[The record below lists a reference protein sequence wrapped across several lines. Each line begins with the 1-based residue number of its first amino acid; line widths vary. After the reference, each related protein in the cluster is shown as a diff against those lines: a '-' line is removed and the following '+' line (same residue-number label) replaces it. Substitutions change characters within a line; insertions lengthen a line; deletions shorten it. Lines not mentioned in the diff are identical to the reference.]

1 MEFEAVIGMEVHV
14 EINSRSK
21 VFCACST
28 DFHSPPNTNVCPVCL
43 GMPGALP
50 VLNRDM
56 VEKSVMV
63 GLALNCQISRW
74 SKMDRKNYFY
84 PDLAKNYQISQYDL
98 PLCHHG
104 WIDIE
109 VDGEVRRIRITR
121 AHMEEDTARNT
132 HTIAGGMSG
141 VDFNRSGVPLLEI
154 VTEPD
159 IRNAREAYAYLTA
172 LKQLLQY
179 LDVSDC
185 NMEEGSLR
193 AEANVSVR
201 PVGSEKLGTKT
212 EIKNVASFSGVQ
224 KAIDYEI
231 HRQIEVIRSGGTI
244 VQETRGWD
252 PDRGVTFS
260 QRAKESAHDYR
271 YFPEP
276 DLVPVVVDEAWEE
289 RIRQRLPEFPSDRRK
304 RFMTQYGLSAY
315 DASVLTQTRPM
326 ADYYETMLARGVDPK
341 KAANWLMVEL
351 QGRLTEAGLEITKS
365 PVSPD
370 HLARLITLIED
381 GTISGKIAKDVLNQM
396 FQTGSDPD
404 TIIREQ
410 GLSQISDTSAVE
422 TVVRDVVRNHPEQA
436 AQYRAGKEKVFAFFV
451 GQVMKESRGKA
462 NPAIVNDLLRKILN
476 EEGDA

>member
-201 PVGSEKLGTKT
+201 PVGSDRLGTKT

-304 RFMTQYGLSAY
+304 RLMTQYGLSAY
-315 DASVLTQTRPM
+315 DAIVLTQTRPM

-381 GTISGKIAKDVLNQM
+381 GTISGKIAKGVLNQM

-422 TVVRDVVRNHPEQA
+422 TVVRDVVRNHPEEA

-451 GQVMKESRGKA
+451 GQVMKASRGKA

>member
-14 EINSRSK
+14 EINCRSK

-109 VDGEVRRIRITR
+109 VDGEARRIRITR
-121 AHMEEDTARNT
+121 AHMEEDTARNI

-201 PVGSEKLGTKT
+201 PAGSDQLGTKT

-231 HRQIEVIRSGGTI
+231 RRQIDVIRSGETI
-244 VQETRGWD
+244 HQETRGWD
-252 PDRGVTFS
+252 SDHGVTFS

-276 DLVPVVVDEAWEE
+276 DLVPVVVDEAWEA
-289 RIRQRLPEFPSDRRK
+289 RIRQRLPEFPADRRK
-304 RFMTQYGLSAY
+304 RFMTQYSLSAY
-315 DASVLTQTRPM
+315 DAGVLTQTRAM
-326 ADYYETMLARGVDPK
+326 ADYYETMVGLGTDPK

-351 QGRLTEAGLEITKS
+351 QGRLTDAGREISQS
-365 PVSPD
+365 PVAPENLS
-370 HLARLITLIED
+370 RLIALIED
-381 GTISGKIAKDVLNQM
+381 GTISGKIAKEVLNRM
-396 FQTGSDPD
+396 FESGADPE
-404 TIIREQ
+404 TIIREK
-410 GLSQISDTSAVE
+410 GLAQISDAGAVE
-422 TVVRDVVRNHPEQA
+422 AVVREVVRNHPEQA

-451 GQVMKESRGKA
+451 GQVMKASRGKA
-462 NPAIVNDLLRKILN
+462 NPGLVNELLRKVLN
-476 EEGDA
+476 EGGDA

>member
-201 PVGSEKLGTKT
+201 PVGSDRLGTKT

-224 KAIDYEI
+224 KAIDHEI

-304 RFMTQYGLSAY
+304 RLMTQYGLSAY
-315 DASVLTQTRPM
+315 DAIVLTQTRPM

-451 GQVMKESRGKA
+451 GQVMKASRGKA
-462 NPAIVNDLLRKILN
+462 NPTIVNDLLRKILN

>member
-201 PVGSEKLGTKT
+201 PVGSDRLGTKT

-304 RFMTQYGLSAY
+304 RLMTQYGLSAY
-315 DASVLTQTRPM
+315 DAIVLTQTRPM

-381 GTISGKIAKDVLNQM
+381 GTISGKIAKGVLNQM

-451 GQVMKESRGKA
+451 GQVMKASRGKA
-462 NPAIVNDLLRKILN
+462 NPTIVNDLLRKILN